1 MQPGPEAPPRDAGSP
16 QESWLRADLAAHP
29 GRCTL
34 AFFHHPLVSS
44 GVPGV
49 NAAVAPLWQALV
61 DHGVDVALV
70 GHDHAYERFAQ
81 IDAGGAADPE
91 RGIRELVVGTGG
103 KSLARRRWNAPNS
116 EVRRSATAGI
126 LQVTLRAGEYSW
138 RFVTAPGGRVGDSG
152 TSDCH

>member
-1 MQPGPEAPPRDAGSP
+1 MRPWRRSGTRSAH
-16 QESWLRADLAAHP
+16 LRP
-29 GRCTL
+29 TIR
-34 AFFHHPLVSS
+34 
-44 GVPGV
+44 VP
-49 NAAVAPLWQALV
+49 
-61 DHGVDVALV
+61 
-70 GHDHAYERFAQ
+70 
-81 IDAGGAADPE
+81 DPE